1 MHSTDHGN
9 KAIIT
14 CAITGVLT
22 DPGQHHVPV
31 TPEQLACIESFRA
44 DITRVRAGQAV
55 VPEHRASARLFT
67 LYSGWAFRHKS
78 LADGRRQILNF
89 LLPGDL
95 IGLQAEFIDEATHGV
110 EALTDVQ
117 LCVFPQSGLWDFVRS
132 NPKLGYDITWLSA
145 SGEQVV
151 DENLV
156 TVGQRNAAERIATL
170 LIRLARRAERAGL
183 VDGEGSFEFPLTQQ
197 HIADA
202 LGLSLVH
209 TNKTL
214 RRLSQLGLHA
224 IRDGRLRI
232 ARADALAQLADYAA
246 RPLRAQPLI

>member
-1 MHSTDHGN
+1 MSIFPRPQPP
-9 KAIIT
+9 AA
-14 CAITGVLT
+14 CADCRLRQTQGF
-22 DPGQHHVPV
+22 QPV
-31 TPEQLACIESFRA
+31 TEEELACIQAFRSG
-44 DITRVRAGQAV
+44 TRKVAAGRAVIAELGDPV
-55 VPEHRASARLFT
+55 NLFT
-67 LYSGWAFRHKS
+67 LYAGWAFRYKTLS
-78 LADGRRQILNF
+78 DGRRQILNF
-89 LLPGDL
+89 LLPGDF
-95 IGLQAEFIDEATHGV
+95 IGLQAEFANTATHGV
-110 EALTDVQ
+110 EALTDAQ
-117 LCVFPQSGLWDFVRS
+117 LCVFPQSGLWDFVRR

-183 VDGEGSFEFPLTQQ
+183 VDGDGAFEFPLTQQ

-214 RRLSQLGLHA
+214 RKLTQLGLHE

-232 ARADALAQLADYAA
+232 VKPGALAALADYAA
-246 RPLRAQPLI
+246 RPLRPQPLI